1 MCVLTGR
8 NGKQC
13 RERWHNHLD
22 PSIRKEPFT
31 EKEDM
36 ILIDAHKRLG
46 NRWAEIATMLTGRT
60 DNAVKNRWHS
70 SLKKGLSQAN
80 NKRKAAT
87 ARAQSQAK
95 RTSVKTPTPSELW
108 ATANSFGT
116 PTWIA
121 TPSPYFSGKSVTI
134 VYLMASV
141 TT

>member
-1 MCVLTGR
+1 
-8 NGKQC
+8 
-13 RERWHNHLD
+13 
-22 PSIRKEPFT
+22 
-31 EKEDM
+31 M